1 MNRFP
6 LKSLFAQTL
15 LILLAGLIVSYF
27 VGTWIYAG
35 DRRAAVR
42 EVGGLA
48 TAQRIANLTRLI
60 IETPPDARERVIG
73 ELSDPTFRVTVGA
86 LPPRFGESET
96 RAGAAAIVKQFLA
109 DQLPSR
115 TAHEVRV
122 AVTGPLGPPFA
133 MMASHPPPMAAM
145 MHAPAQ
151 WRGLQVAVRLT
162 DGSWLSFT
170 TALPETGP
178 GFSWQFVLSLVV
190 MAAIVFAVSAWAVR
204 RVTAPLGILAAAS
217 ERLGRDVNAPALP
230 EIGTVEMR
238 QASRAFNKMQER
250 IKRLVENRTQLLAAI
265 SHDLRTPLTLLR
277 LRAENVGSPE
287 SREKM
292 LAAIAEMDAMIGTT
306 LAFAR
311 DEVTA
316 EPRQRMDL
324 DALLSSIVDDM
335 ADAGLPVSFE
345 PGEAEIIECQPAA
358 LKRALTNLLN
368 NAVKYGKQAHVA
380 IHAMPH
386 RVQIKI
392 DDEGPGIP
400 EEDLTRVFQPF
411 YRVEGS
417 RSRDTGGVGLGLAI
431 ALSIVQAHGGEL
443 TLMNRREGG
452 LRATVTL
459 PL

>member
-1 MNRFP
+1 MNRLLP
-6 LKSLFAQTL
+6 KSLFAQTL
-15 LILLAGLIVSYF
+15 LILLAGLVVSYL

-35 DRRAAVR
+35 DRQAAVR

-60 IETPPDARERVIG
+60 IETPPDARLHVID
-73 ELSDPTFRVTVGA
+73 ELSDPTFRVALGA
-86 LPPRFGESET
+86 LPPRFAESET
-96 RAGAAAIVKQFLA
+96 RTGAADIIQRFLV
-109 DQLPSR
+109 DQLPSK
-115 TAHEVRV
+115 TARKVRV

-133 MMASHPPPMAAM
+133 MMPDHLMPMAAM
-145 MHAPAQ
+145 IHAAAQ
-151 WRGLQVAVRLT
+151 WRGLQVAVGIA

-170 TALPETGP
+170 TALPDTGP
-178 GFSWQFVLSLVV
+178 AFSWQFILSLVV

-204 RVTAPLGILAAAS
+204 RVTAPLGILAEAS
-217 ERLGRDVNAPALP
+217 ERLGRDMNAPALP
-230 EIGTVEMR
+230 EIGTAEMR

-250 IKRLVENRTQLLAAI
+250 IKRLLENRTQLLAAI

-277 LRAENVGSPE
+277 LRTENVGSLE
-287 SREKM
+287 ERERM

-311 DEVTA
+311 DEAAA
-316 EPRQRMDL
+316 EPRRRMDL

-335 ADAGLPVSFE
+335 ADAGLPVSLE
-345 PGEAEIIECQPAA
+345 TSETVIVDCQPGA
-358 LKRALTNLLN
+358 LKRALMNLLD
-368 NAVKYGKQAHVA
+368 NAVKYGKRAQVA
-380 IHAMPH
+380 LHAIPH
-386 RVQIKI
+386 SVQITI

-411 YRVEGS
+411 YRVEAS
-417 RSRDTGGVGLGLAI
+417 RNRETGGIGLGLAI

-443 TLMNRREGG
+443 ILANRREGG